1 MASDLTRG
9 LVGGLNA
16 GNNFLTLLLQDKIA
30 QNRPKQANEYDIA
43 KTLDQRAYDTEKQK
57 QEFINALQKAQYA
70 SALAGTSQ
78 AYRDTL
84 LDTAPAG
91 TQVMGR
97 EVGKVKPYGIK
108 ETPVDAITIEDIQK
122 GDLKFK
128 PNEDY
133 FKNKL
138 ISKKTTFTT
147 QAEADEFNKLYKSNY
162 KVGQSV
168 PTDTYNR
175 FASYMAQKDL
185 NTGQARLDL
194 ATEKARVDKIKTQVA
209 GLDKII
215 NSEYATDI
223 QKQIATLQKNDLLKQ
238 ISPLPNYKE
247 KITKNKLLGVDWLSP
262 DTSEI
267 VLDDGSQIESDTNT
281 VDETQTNLRE
291 EAIRYLQNN
300 GRVVNEDNIQKVLNT
315 IKQ

>member
-1 MASDLTRG
+1 MARTVDNVSTGDIPVLASINNKTYEEY
-9 LVGGLNA
+9 NK
-16 GNNFLTLLLQDKIA
+16 GNV
-30 QNRPKQANEYDIA
+30 E
-43 KTLDQRAYDTEKQK
+43 
-57 QEFINALQKAQYA
+57 
-70 SALAGTSQ
+70 
-78 AYRDTL
+78 
-84 LDTAPAG
+84 
-91 TQVMGR
+91 
-97 EVGKVKPYGIK
+97 
-108 ETPVDAITIEDIQK
+108 
-122 GDLKFK
+122 FK
-128 PNEDY
+128 PKEDY

-175 FASYMAQKDL
+175 FASYMGQKDL
-185 NTGQARLDL
+185 NTRQARLDL
-194 ATEKARVDKIKTQVA
+194 ATEKARIDKIKTQIA
-209 GLDKII
+209 GLDKTI
-215 NSEYATDI
+215 NSEFTSDI

-238 ISPLPNYKE
+238 ISPLPNYKQ
-247 KITKNKLLGVDWLSP
+247 KTVKNKLLGVDWLSP
-262 DTSEI
+262 DSSEI

-291 EAIRYLQNN
+291 EAITYLQNN

>member
-30 QNRPKQANEYDIA
+30 QNRAKEANEYDTA

-97 EVGKVKPYGIK
+97 EVGKVKPSMT

-175 FASYMAQKDL
+175 FASYMGQKDL

-194 ATEKARVDKIKTQVA
+194 ATEKARVDKIKTLVS
-209 GLDKII
+209 GLDKTI
-215 NSEYATDI
+215 NSEFTSDI

-238 ISPLPNYKE
+238 ISTLPNYKQ
-247 KITKNKLLGVDWLSP
+247 KTVKNKLLGMDWLSP
-262 DTSEI
+262 DSSEI

-281 VDETQTNLRE
+281 VDDRPFEIKVDKYGNRAKVYEDGTIE
-291 EAIRYLQNN
+291 EL
-300 GRVVNEDNIQKVLNT
+300 
-315 IKQ
+315 